1 MELKILRFYRWI
13 ANFSTSMV
21 SAFVPLIVYK
31 YTGKL
36 WLSLLT
42 LILQRVVNY
51 FSNLIFRKA
60 MVKKPQLFLIL
71 RLFPILLYEVL
82 VIFIDFSPI
91 LCVIGISIG
100 MALSHSFKYIPIEVI
115 YSQNSIDKDADQVGF
130 TVFVDRS
137 AYIIAFICGG
147 LFLDYISTVYL
158 VVISIVLYILGT
170 VPMLMIYVE
179 NRKKK
184 NFNEEY
190 AAYAHLILKKKKK
203 TKSQSVQLKKKLRF
217 RYAFYNFLITT
228 IDGYYYYIPLFVYIA
243 TGSFTLASIIN
254 VIFDIT
260 YAFGSVFV
268 GWLDKKK
275 DLTGFTVVACL
286 LCTACLVLTP
296 ITISHWTI
304 YLVAGVLGF
313 AYSFPAVF
321 MFNRMLTKTR
331 LVGRS
336 NQSVADKFDMMLVNN
351 SVLYA
356 TGFLVPQLNWFF
368 YFGSILL
375 MFASMYI
382 PKLEEE
388 SRALLVD
395 YFQENDIPS

>member
-42 LILQRVVNY
+42 LILQRLINY
-51 FSNLIFRKA
+51 VSNIIFRKA
-60 MVKKPQLFLIL
+60 MVKRPQLFLVL
-71 RLFPILLYEVL
+71 RLFPILLYELL
-82 VIFIDFSPI
+82 VIFIDFNPI

-158 VVISIVLYILGT
+158 VIISVVLYVLGT
-170 VPMLMIYVE
+170 IPMFMQYLE

-203 TKSQSVQLKKKLRF
+203 TKSQSVELKKKLRF

-254 VIFDIT
+254 VIFDLT
-260 YAFGSVFV
+260 YAFSSVLV

-275 DLTGFTVVACL
+275 DLTSFTVVACL
-286 LCTACLVLTP
+286 ICTACLVLTP
-296 ITISHWTI
+296 ITINHWTI
-304 YLVAGVLGF
+304 YLVAGFLGF

-351 SVLYA
+351 SILYS
-356 TGFLVPQLNWFF
+356 TGFLAPQLSWFF
-368 YFGSILL
+368 YFGAVLL
-375 MFASMYI
+375 MFSSMYI

>member
-21 SAFVPLIVYK
+21 SAFVPLIVYD

-36 WLSLLT
+36 WLSLLA
-42 LILQRVVNY
+42 LILQRVINY
-51 FSNLIFRKA
+51 LSNLIFRKA
-60 MVKKPQLFLIL
+60 MVKKPQLFLVL

-82 VIFIDFSPI
+82 VIFIKFNPI
-91 LCVIGISIG
+91 LCVLGISVG
-100 MALSHSFKYIPIEVI
+100 LALSHSFKYIPIEVI

-130 TVFVDRS
+130 TVFIDRS

-147 LFLDYISTVYL
+147 LFLDYIPTIYL
-158 VVISIVLYILGT
+158 VIISVVLYILGT
-170 VPMLMIYVE
+170 IPMFMQYIE

-190 AAYAHLILKKKKK
+190 AAYAHLILKKKRK

-228 IDGYYYYIPLFVYIA
+228 IDGYYYYIPLFVFIA

-254 VIFDIT
+254 VIFDVT
-260 YAFGSVFV
+260 YAFGSVLV

-275 DLTGFTVVACL
+275 DLTAFTIIACL

-296 ITISHWTI
+296 ILINHWTI
-304 YLVAGVLGF
+304 YLVAGFLGF
-313 AYSFPAVF
+313 SYSFPAVF

-351 SVLYA
+351 SILYS
-356 TGFLVPQLNWFF
+356 TGFLVPQLSWFF
-368 YFGSILL
+368 YFGAILL
-375 MFASMYI
+375 MFSSMYI